1 MKEVLFNHI
10 FGNIFDDVRITTPR
24 LTNFA
29 EDAHSRLLSQNT
41 NQEYDAQ
48 IAQLRVAID
57 ELTTKISKVDVDLA
71 IQYGDT
77 LTVDR
82 LIADFK
88 QVMQEKEGVIADA
101 LGGFD
106 SVGYIEFY
114 PKGEV
119 EYNQATKEKLPVLIN
134 RVAVLA
140 QNYTVQLPPS
150 LTTTLLAMAT
160 HWELYRNKQ
169 QKQKGAVSEGRYDRS
184 EKRKTLEIVLHQLMH
199 FIAQKFPT
207 NSHHCSIF
215 FDVHLLYATGHK
227 KGSKKKEY

>member
-29 EDAHSRLLSQNT
+29 EDVHSRLLSQNT
-41 NQEYDAQ
+41 NQEYDDQ
-48 IAQLRVAID
+48 IAQLCVAID
-57 ELTTKISKVDVDLA
+57 ELTTKISKVDVDSA

-88 QVMQEKEGVIADA
+88 RVLQEKEGVIADA

-140 QNYTVQLPPS
+140 QNYAVQLPS
-150 LTTTLLAMAT
+150 NLTIKLVSFAT
-160 HWELYRNKQ
+160 QWELYREKQ
-169 QKQKGAVSEGRYDRS
+169 LRQKGAVSEGRYERN
-184 EKRKTLEIVLHQLMH
+184 EKRRALEIVLHQLMH

-207 NSHHCSIF
+207 NFHHCSIF
-215 FDVHLLYATGHK
+215 FDMHLLYATGHK
-227 KGSKKKEY
+227 KVSKKKEE

>member
-41 NQEYDAQ
+41 NNEYDAQ

-106 SVGYIEFY
+106 SVGYIEF
-114 PKGEV
+114 
-119 EYNQATKEKLPVLIN
+119 
-134 RVAVLA
+134 
-140 QNYTVQLPPS
+140 
-150 LTTTLLAMAT
+150 
-160 HWELYRNKQ
+160 
-169 QKQKGAVSEGRYDRS
+169 
-184 EKRKTLEIVLHQLMH
+184 
-199 FIAQKFPT
+199 
-207 NSHHCSIF
+207 
-215 FDVHLLYATGHK
+215 
-227 KGSKKKEY
+227 